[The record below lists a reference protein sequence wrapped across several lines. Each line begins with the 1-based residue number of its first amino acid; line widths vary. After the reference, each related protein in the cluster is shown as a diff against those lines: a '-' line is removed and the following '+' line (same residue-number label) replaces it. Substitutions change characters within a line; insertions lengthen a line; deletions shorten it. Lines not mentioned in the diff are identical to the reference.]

1 MLHKQESEHQIK
13 LHQVKDEGE
22 RTIKMLQKEIES
34 LTDQVNQQE
43 RYIGLLQSKVSYKHF
58 LVS

>member
-1 MLHKQESEHQIK
+1 MLHVQESEHQIK

-43 RYIGLLQSKVSYKHF
+43 RYIGGLLQSKVSTRTS
-58 LVS
+58 L